1 MSDQQD
7 KIADTDEME
16 DFFTRDGA
24 NAGIVVEL
32 TNKWGEKTERW
43 MRVLGIDSDAYQEA
57 EVIHFRRQLEIA
69 QIKDEDARK
78 AARDEA
84 ERRLVASLVSGW
96 SFAKPCTV
104 DNVAAFFQKSP
115 QNKKLV
121 DNASFNR
128 ALFFKRR
135 PDNSSGT
142 PKPSSDSTDTPP
154 VPSNPS
160 AQA

>member
-1 MSDQQD
+1 MAENQSEIV
-7 KIADTDEME
+7 KAPGME
-16 DFFTRDGA
+16 DFFTRDIA

-32 TNKWGEKTERW
+32 ALPPGEKTDQW
-43 MRVLGIDSDAYQEA
+43 LRVLGIDSDVYQEA
-57 EVIHFRRQLEIA
+57 EAVHFRRNLEIA
-69 QIKDEDARK
+69 LLKDEGVQK

-84 ERRLVASLVSGW
+84 DRRLVASLVSSW
-96 SFAKPCTV
+96 SFSQPCTV
-104 DNVAAFFQKSP
+104 DNVAAFFPRAP
-115 QNKKLV
+115 QIRKLV

-142 PKPSSDSTDTPP
+142 PRPSSDSTDTPP

-160 AQA
+160 GQA